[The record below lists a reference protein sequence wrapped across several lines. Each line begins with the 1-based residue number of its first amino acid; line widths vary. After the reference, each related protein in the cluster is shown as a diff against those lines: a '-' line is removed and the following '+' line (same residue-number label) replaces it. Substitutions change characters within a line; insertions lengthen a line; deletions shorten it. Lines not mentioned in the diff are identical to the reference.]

1 MPRGVNAYPEKM
13 DCDGL
18 YLSGLDST
26 APGFGGIEILRMN
39 IACHYTRPPRNYD
52 LRIKSSL
59 GCVPFVTG

>member
-26 APGFGGIEILRMN
+26 VPGFGGIEILRMN
-39 IACHYTRPPRNYD
+39 IVATIRPIRKVS
-52 LRIKSSL
+52 I
-59 GCVPFVTG
+59 